1 MFPTDSVSLAS
12 IPTSFL
18 VGIGLIIITIA
29 AIYQLVLYPFYLSP
43 LRALPGPALG
53 PNLLIDSAFMTLT
66 EIYLGRFGDI
76 LNGEA
81 GIPQR
86 EWIKNYGKAIRV
98 VGPIGIQRVIFS
110 GAESLQRMLVT
121 NWISNPR
128 PGFMRDT
135 LGLVAGYGL
144 LTVTGDRHKQMRKAM
159 NPAFSISNLIAQ
171 TDMYYDAIDNLLSI
185 LNTRVEKAQGG
196 QGSVEIMYE
205 WMSKVTLDIIC
216 LTGLGYEADSLR
228 NPHNE
233 LAQAYEELIS
243 LQTGRNLAQLIV
255 ILSIPGMSAFLRSRF
270 AWRRRKLLAKIPLLC
285 MVSFSYRTRIHFI
298 VLIIVA
304 RAAILV
310 DAMHRIK
317 AVSASILREK
327 MKEAE
332 HLGNNED
339 TAAKKDIMSLLVQAR
354 MADLKS
360 HKSVGGGMGPAPYT
374 MSDTE
379 MMDQVLTFLG
389 AGHETTASGLAWT
402 LWLLAQD
409 PVSQQRLRD
418 EITPFL
424 EASSDGLRKVRLG
437 YRELKDL
444 VWLDCVIQESLR
456 LYPPV
461 PMTFRQAAT
470 TDHVDGVVIPKGTLY
485 YIPIR
490 VVNTL
495 KDIWGEDAEEF
506 NPLRWLPENNFRQ
519 VPSTLTFLA
528 GPHACIGKT
537 MAIIEMKA
545 VIAALIANFEFSPSY
560 QGQKAIPTAAVTMKP
575 KDGMPLLV
583 NKVVK

>member
-1 MFPTDSVSLAS
+1 MFPTGSVSLDS

-53 PNLLIDSAFMTLT
+53 PNLLI
-66 EIYLGRFGDI
+66 GRFGDI

-86 EWIKNYGKAIRV
+86 EWVKNYGKAIRV

-110 GAESLQRMLVT
+110 GAESLQRILVT
-121 NWISNPR
+121 NWVSNPR

-159 NPAFSISNLIAQ
+159 NPAFSISNLTAQ

-185 LNTRVEKAQGG
+185 LNSRVKKAQGG

-243 LQTGRNLAQLIV
+243 LQTGRNLALLIV
-255 ILSIPGMSAFLRSRF
+255 ILSIPGMSAFLGSRF
-270 AWRRRKLLAKIPLLC
+270 AWRRRKLLAKIPLL
-285 MVSFSYRTRIHFI
+285 S
-298 VLIIVA
+298 

-402 LWLLAQD
+402 LWLLAKD

-418 EITPFL
+418 EITPL
-424 EASSDGLRKVRLG
+424 LSASSDGLRKVRLG

-506 NPLRWLPENNFRQ
+506 NPLRWLPENNFGQ
-519 VPSTLTFLA
+519 VSSTLTFLA

-583 NKVVK
+583 NKVAK

>member
-1 MFPTDSVSLAS
+1 MFPTADSVSPNS
-12 IPTSFL
+12 IPTSLL

-29 AIYQLVLYPFYLSP
+29 AIYQLILYPFYLSP

-53 PNLLIDSAFMTLT
+53 PNLLM
-66 EIYLGRFGDI
+66 GRFGDI

-81 GIPQR
+81 GVPQR
-86 EWIKNYGKAIRV
+86 EWVKNYGKAIRV

-110 GAESLQRMLVT
+110 SAESLQKILVT
-121 NWISNPR
+121 DWISNPR

-159 NPAFSISNLIAQ
+159 NPAFSIPNLTAQ
-171 TDMYYDAIDNLLSI
+171 TDMYYDAIDKYANSLQITYSLSSEYI
-185 LNTRVEKAQGG
+185 SASWG

-243 LQTGRNLAQLIV
+243 LQTGRNLARLIA
-255 ILSIPGMSAFLRSRF
+255 ILSIPGMPAFLGSRL
-270 AWRRRKLLAKIPLLC
+270 AWRHRKLIAKIPLL
-285 MVSFSYRTRIHFI
+285 S
-298 VLIIVA
+298 

-339 TAAKKDIMSLLVQAR
+339 TAAKKDIMSLLVRAR
-354 MADLKS
+354 MADQKS
-360 HKSVGGGMGPAPYT
+360 HQSVGGGMGPAPYT

-402 LWLLAQD
+402 LWLLAKD

-418 EITPFL
+418 EITPYL
-424 EASSDGLRKVRLG
+424 QASSDGLWKVRLG

-470 TDHVDGVVIPKGTLY
+470 TDHVDGVLIPKGTLY

-506 NPLRWLPENNFRQ
+506 NPLRWLPGNNFGQ

-537 MAIIEMKA
+537 MAIMEMKA

-575 KDGMPLLV
+575 KHGMPLLV

>member
-1 MFPTDSVSLAS
+1 MFPTDSVSLDS

-43 LRALPGPALG
+43 LRALPGPAL
-53 PNLLIDSAFMTLT
+53 DSAFMILT
-66 EIYLGRFGDI
+66 KIYLGRFGDI

-86 EWIKNYGKAIRV
+86 EWVKNYGKAIRV

-110 GAESLQRMLVT
+110 GAESLQRIL
-121 NWISNPR
+121 

-135 LGLVAGYGL
+135 LGLVAGHGL

-159 NPAFSISNLIAQ
+159 NPAFSISNLTAQ
-171 TDMYYDAIDNLLSI
+171 TEMYYDAIDNLMSI
-185 LNTRVEKAQGG
+185 LNSRVEKAQGG

-216 LTGLGYEADSLR
+216 LTGLGYEADSLH
-228 NPHNE
+228 NHHNE

-243 LQTGRNLAQLIV
+243 LQTGRNLARLIV
-255 ILSIPGMSAFLRSRF
+255 ILSIPGMSAFLGSRF
-270 AWRRRKLLAKIPLLC
+270 AWRHRKLIAKIPLLC
-285 MVSFSYRTRIHFI
+285 MVPFSYRTRIHFI
-298 VLIIVA
+298 VLIIIA

-339 TAAKKDIMSLLVQAR
+339 TAAKHDIMSLLVQAR
-354 MADLKS
+354 MADQKS

-374 MSDTE
+374 MTDTE

-402 LWLLAQD
+402 LWLLAKD

-418 EITPFL
+418 EITPYL
-424 EASSDGLRKVRLG
+424 EASSDSLWKVRLG

-470 TDHVDGVVIPKGTLY
+470 TDHVEGVLIPRGTLY

-495 KDIWGEDAEEF
+495 EDIWGEDAEEF
-506 NPLRWLPENNFRQ
+506 NPLRWLPENNFGP